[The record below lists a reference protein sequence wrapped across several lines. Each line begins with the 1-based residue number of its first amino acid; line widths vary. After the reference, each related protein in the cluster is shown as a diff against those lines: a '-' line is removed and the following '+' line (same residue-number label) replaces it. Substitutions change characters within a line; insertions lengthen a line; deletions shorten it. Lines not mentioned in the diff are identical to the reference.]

1 MLDDPIRIASG
12 VAVYTSNIVTVYT
25 WCICGKARLR
35 RGLIHR
41 FDSNHNKATYYAVA
55 DSTRVLRQHS
65 AKEQKERDL
74 RQIIPDTERRLCL
87 VRGNIITMV
96 PYRTRVLS
104 MLAAVLHSTTLL
116 RILSRYS
123 MW

>member
-1 MLDDPIRIASG
+1 MLNDPIRIASG
-12 VAVYTSNIVTVYT
+12 VAVYSSIIITVCT

-65 AKEQKERDL
+65 AKEQKERFATDHPRYGTAAVSCP
-74 RQIIPDTERRLCL
+74 RQDHYYDTIPS
-87 VRGNIITMV
+87 
-96 PYRTRVLS
+96 RVLS
-104 MLAAVLHSTTLL
+104 LLADRAD
-116 RILSRYS
+116 
-123 MW
+123 